1 MRLVHDFLK
10 TFQVLDDG
18 KIRAQAM
25 QEPIF
30 IDQSVIWDIIRIN
43 DEGEYDVR
51 ESSKTIIWS
60 LAKNFANE
68 VTFWQGRLSCKPNG
82 PSLCY

>member
-1 MRLVHDFLK
+1 LK

-30 IDQSVIWDIIRIN
+30 IDQNIIWDIM
-43 DEGEYDVR
+43 
-51 ESSKTIIWS
+51 
-60 LAKNFANE
+60 
-68 VTFWQGRLSCKPNG
+68 
-82 PSLCY
+82 